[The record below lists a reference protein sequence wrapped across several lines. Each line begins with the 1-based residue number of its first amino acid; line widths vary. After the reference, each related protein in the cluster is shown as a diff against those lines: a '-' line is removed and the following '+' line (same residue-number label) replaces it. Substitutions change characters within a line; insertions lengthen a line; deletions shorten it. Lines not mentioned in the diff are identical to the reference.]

1 MTLIISDMK
10 KQLSIIL
17 IATLGLGSVWAG
29 NPDRAGSAGASQ
41 LLINPWAA
49 SNGLVGA
56 NMASVRG
63 LESVFTNVAG
73 LAFIDKS
80 ELITSNSIYLSGTGI
95 RLNSVGFATKMGAS
109 GVLGLTVTSVTFGD
123 IPITT
128 EDLPEGGIGT
138 FSPSFSN
145 IGVSYSKEFSNSI
158 YAGFTLRIIGEAISN
173 VKAGGVAFDA
183 GIRYVTGE
191 NDKMRFGISLRNVG
205 PPMGYAGDGLT
216 VTATPQGSSTA
227 LTVLQRSERYEL
239 PSLVNIGI
247 AYDVVKEENMVVEL
261 NGMFT
266 SNSFTKDQFGFGA
279 ETRIGKN
286 LEIRAGYLWEQG
298 LGSDETITTA
308 YTGPAGGLTV
318 KLPTGSSGTVLGL
331 DYSYRTT
338 NPFNG
343 THSIGVKISI

>member
-1 MTLIISDMK
+1 MK

-56 NMASVRG
+56 NMASIQG

-73 LAFIDKS
+73 LCFIGKN
-80 ELITSNSIYLSGTGI
+80 ELITANSQYLSGTGI
-95 RLNSVGFATKMGAS
+95 SLNSVGFATRVGDS
-109 GVLGLTVTSVTFGD
+109 GVLGITVTSMQFGD
-123 IPITT
+123 IPIMT

-158 YAGFTLRIIGEAISN
+158 FAGITLRIIGESISN
-173 VKAGGVAFDA
+173 VKSSGVAFDA

-191 NDKMRFGISLRNVG
+191 DDKMRFGISLRNVG
-205 PPMGYAGDGLT
+205 PPMRYAGDGLT
-216 VTATPQGSSTA
+216 FTATPQGSSSS

-247 AYDVVKEENMVVEL
+247 AYDVLRSENMVIEL

-279 ETRIGKN
+279 ETRIGN
-286 LEIRAGYLWEQG
+286 NFVIRAGYLWEQG
-298 LGSDETITTA
+298 LFSDDNVTTA
-308 YTGPAGGLTV
+308 YTGPAGGLTLKV
-318 KLPTGSSGTVLGL
+318 PAGSNGSVIGL

-343 THSIGVKISI
+343 THTVGLKIAI

>member
-1 MTLIISDMK
+1 MK

-17 IATLGLGSVWAG
+17 IVTLGLGSVWAG

-56 NMASVRG
+56 NMASIQG

-73 LAFIDKS
+73 LCFINKN
-80 ELITSNSIYLSGTGI
+80 ELITANSQYLGGSGI
-95 RLNSVGFATKMGAS
+95 SLNSVGFATRVGDA
-109 GVLGLTVTSVTFGD
+109 GVLGITVTSMKFGD

-138 FSPSFSN
+138 FSPNFSN

-158 YAGFTLRIIGEAISN
+158 YAGFTLRIISESISN
-173 VKAGGVAFDA
+173 VKASGVAFDA

-191 NDKMRFGISLRNVG
+191 DDKMRFGISLRNVG
-205 PPMGYAGDGLT
+205 PPMRYAGDGLT
-216 VTATPQGSSTA
+216 ASATPQGSANS

-247 AYDVVKEENMVVEL
+247 AYDIINSDKMVLEL

-266 SNSFTKDQFGFGA
+266 SNSFTKDQFGFGV
-279 ETRIGKN
+279 ETRIGDN
-286 LEIRAGYLWEQG
+286 VELRAGYLWEQG
-298 LGSDETITTA
+298 IFSDDNVTTT
-308 YTGPAGGLTV
+308 YTGPAGGLTLKV
-318 KLPTGSSGTVLGL
+318 PTGSTGSVIGL

-338 NPFNG
+338 NPFSG
-343 THSIGVKISI
+343 THSVGVKIAI

>member
-1 MTLIISDMK
+1 MK

-17 IATLGLGSVWAG
+17 IAALGLGSSWAG

-56 NMASVRG
+56 NMASIQG

-73 LAFIDKS
+73 LCFINKN
-80 ELITSNSIYLSGTGI
+80 ELITANSQYLSGTGI
-95 RLNSVGFATKMGAS
+95 SLNSVGFATKVGDS
-109 GVLGLTVTSVTFGD
+109 GVLGITVTSMQFGD
-123 IPITT
+123 IPIMT

-158 YAGFTLRIIGEAISN
+158 FAGITLRIIGESISN
-173 VKAGGVAFDA
+173 VKASGVAFDA

-205 PPMGYAGDGLT
+205 PPMRYAGDGLT
-216 VTATPQGSSTA
+216 VTATPQGSAGS
-227 LTVLQRSERYEL
+227 LTVLQRSEKYEL
-239 PSLVNIGI
+239 PSLLNIGF
-247 AYDVVKEENMVVEL
+247 AYDVLKSENMVIEL
-261 NGMFT
+261 NSMYT
-266 SNSFTKDQFGFGA
+266 SNSFTKDQLGFGA
-279 ETRIGKN
+279 ETRIGDY
-286 LEIRAGYLWEQG
+286 LELRAGYLWEQG
-298 LGSDETITTA
+298 LFSNDNVTTA
-308 YTGPAGGLTV
+308 YTGPAGGLTLKV
-318 KLPTGSSGTVLGL
+318 PAGSNGSVIGL

-343 THSIGVKISI
+343 THTVGLKIAI

>member
-1 MTLIISDMK
+1 MK

-95 RLNSVGFATKMGAS
+95 RLNSVGFATKMGSS
-109 GVLGLTVTSVTFGD
+109 GVLGFTVTSVTFGD

-145 IGVSYSKEFSNSI
+145 IGISYAKDTFSI
-158 YAGFTLRIIGEAISN
+158 
-173 VKAGGVAFDA
+173 
-183 GIRYVTGE
+183 
-191 NDKMRFGISLRNVG
+191 
-205 PPMGYAGDGLT
+205 
-216 VTATPQGSSTA
+216 
-227 LTVLQRSERYEL
+227 
-239 PSLVNIGI
+239 
-247 AYDVVKEENMVVEL
+247 
-261 NGMFT
+261 
-266 SNSFTKDQFGFGA
+266 
-279 ETRIGKN
+279 
-286 LEIRAGYLWEQG
+286 
-298 LGSDETITTA
+298 
-308 YTGPAGGLTV
+308 
-318 KLPTGSSGTVLGL
+318 
-331 DYSYRTT
+331 
-338 NPFNG
+338 
-343 THSIGVKISI
+343 